1 MPAARPTPG
10 VFRVR
15 YMTTETVP
23 HVYCHVY
30 AAPAPN
36 LTFASLGLLT
46 LRKAE
51 FAAFRLA
58 FKAEFVDDLRP
69 DEPEDDV
76 RGADDALGGL

>member
-1 MPAARPTPG
+1 MPAARPITTI
-10 VFRVR
+10 FRVR

-23 HVYCHVY
+23 HVYCNVY

-46 LRKAE
+46 MDKTE
-51 FAAFRLA
+51 FAAFRRA
-58 FKAEFVDDLRP
+58 FKAEFLDDLRP

-76 RGADDALGGL
+76 RGPDDALGGL